1 MMILESDLE
10 MAPCLSEDLIA
21 DVAQD
26 AIVAARGLGNTRWA
40 SVARSWSV
48 AYLFGR
54 METVFATGENPVGA
68 IRHALDDLTEFM
80 TAAANGGFAALGE
93 QADED
98 LDRLDDRQS
107 IEGVTGE
114 HYGRLFEQFS
124 EGSYWGEPL
133 QLLSL
138 RLARNGID
146 TSSLKAKDVL
156 DAGCGAGR
164 YTVAWH
170 MLGASRTVGIDVS
183 SIGIH
188 DARRRIAE
196 AEIGGVE
203 FEEGNV
209 LQLPFEDNSFDIVF
223 SNGVLHHTA
232 DWQVGVGELTRV
244 LRRGGLGW
252 LYLIEKPGG
261 LFWDLIEVM
270 RAIMKDEKRD
280 VIRAALHASGTPA
293 NRIFY
298 MLDHVMVPI
307 NLRLTPEEIESCLA
321 KAGATGIRRLSRG
334 TDFDRIERIYQKEPY
349 ADVKYGVG
357 ENRYVFSKD

>member
-1 MMILESDLE
+1 MMILENDLE
-10 MAPCLSEDLIA
+10 IAPCLSEGLIS
-21 DVAQD
+21 DTAQD
-26 AIVAARGLGNTRWA
+26 AIVAARGLGDTRWA
-40 SVARSWSV
+40 SVARAWSV
-48 AYLFGR
+48 VYLFNR
-54 METVFATGENPVGA
+54 MERIFASEQDPVA
-68 IRHALDDLTEFM
+68 ALRCALNDLTEFL
-80 TAAANGGFAALGE
+80 AAAAKCGLAALGA

-98 LDRLDDRQS
+98 LDRLADRRS

-114 HYGRLFEQFS
+114 HYGKLFERFS
-124 EGSYWGEPL
+124 EASYWGEPMR
-133 QLLSL
+133 LLSL
-138 RLARNGID
+138 RLTRNGID
-146 TSSLKAKDVL
+146 TSSLKGKEVL

-183 SIGIH
+183 SIGIS

-232 DWQVGVGELTRV
+232 DWQAGVGELARV

-270 RAIMKDEKRD
+270 RAIMRDEKRD
-280 VIRAALHASGTPA
+280 VIRAALHASGTSA

-298 MLDHVMVPI
+298 MLDHVLVPI
-307 NLRLTPEEIESCLA
+307 NLRLTPEEVEDCLA
-321 KAGATGIRRLSRG
+321 KAGATGIRRLLRG

>member
-1 MMILESDLE
+1 MMILENDLE
-10 MAPCLSEDLIA
+10 IAPCLSEGLIS
-21 DVAQD
+21 DSAQD

-40 SVARSWSV
+40 SVARAWSV
-48 AYLFGR
+48 VYLFSR
-54 METVFATGENPVGA
+54 MESIFASDQDPVAALRGA
-68 IRHALDDLTEFM
+68 LEDLTEFL
-80 TAAANGGFAALGE
+80 TAAANCGLAALG
-93 QADED
+93 AHVDED
-98 LDRLDDRQS
+98 LELSDDRRS

-114 HYGRLFEQFS
+114 HYGKLFERFS
-124 EGSYWGEPL
+124 EASYWGEPL
-133 QLLSL
+133 RLLSL
-138 RLARNGID
+138 RLTRNGID
-146 TSSLKAKDVL
+146 TSSLKGKEVL

-203 FEEGNV
+203 FQEGNV
-209 LQLPFEDNSFDIVF
+209 LQLPVEDNSFDIVF

-232 DWQVGVGELTRV
+232 DWQAGVRELTRV
-244 LRRGGLGW
+244 LRSGGLGW

-270 RAIMKDEKRD
+270 RAIVKDEKRD

-298 MLDHVMVPI
+298 MLDHVLVPI
-307 NLRLTPEEIESCLA
+307 NLRLTPDEIESCLA
-321 KAGATGIRRLSRG
+321 KAGATGIRRLCRG